1 MRHTVI
7 PRAVGAVRHATSVV
21 GITPAQVALAWLIAQ
36 GRYVVAP

>member
-21 GITPAQVALAWLIAQ
+21 GITPAQVALACLIAQ